1 MIELVNVHK
10 GFGKKKVLN
19 GIDLSIER
27 GEVFVI
33 IGQSGVGKTVILRH
47 ITGFLDPD
55 QGQVYVEGERM
66 DNRKPREKEH
76 LRTKMGFLFQFAALI
91 NWLNVNE
98 NVGLPLSEHKVYP
111 KEVIDEKVAEQLAV
125 LQLSDAGEKMPDD
138 LSGGMKKRV
147 GLARAMIRNPEI
159 ILYDE
164 PTSGLDPIMA
174 SRINELIRRMQSS
187 YDITSVVVTHDM
199 VSAYYIGDRIA
210 MLYNG
215 KIIQVG
221 TPDEIRNSSNPVVQQ
236 FINGRLDGPV
246 NV

>member
-10 GFGKKKVLN
+10 SFGPRKVLD
-19 GIDLSIER
+19 GIDISIKR

-47 ITGFLDPD
+47 ITGFFDPD
-55 QGQVYVEGERM
+55 QGEVYVEGDRM
-66 DNRKPREKEH
+66 DNRKLREKEY
-76 LRTKMGFLFQFAALI
+76 LRTKMGFLFQFSALI

-98 NVGLPLSEHKVYP
+98 NVGLPLSEHKLFP
-111 KEVIDEKVAEQLAV
+111 REVIDEKVAEQLAF

-174 SRINELIRRMQSS
+174 SRINELIRRMQ
-187 YDITSVVVTHDM
+187 IEFGVTSVVVTHDM

-210 MLYNG
+210 MLYDG

-221 TPDEIRNSSNPVVQQ
+221 TPDEIKNSTNPFVQQ
-236 FINGRLDGPV
+236 FIQGKLDGPIEV
-246 NV
+246 